1 MSVKDPILPR
11 RVVVTG
17 IGLITPIGND
27 KESFWES
34 LIQGKGGVGR
44 ITRIDPTPFP
54 TQIAAEVKGF
64 DPERY
69 IDRKDLRHMD
79 LFSQFAIGAAVQA
92 IEDSGLDF
100 DQEDRDR
107 IGVIVGSG
115 IGGMY
120 IFEEEV
126 RVIDSK
132 GPRRITP
139 FFIPMMISDI
149 IAGHISIRYNLRGP
163 NYATTSA
170 CATSG
175 HALGLAMREIRYG
188 FADIM
193 IAGGSEAPICET
205 GLGGFCAMKA
215 LSTRNDEPE
224 RASRPFD
231 AQRDGFVMGEGAGI
245 LVLEEFEHA
254 LRRGARIYGELR
266 GAGFTG
272 DAYHITAPPE
282 DGNGAFRA
290 MALAIEDADLEVTDI
305 DYINAH
311 GTSTPLN
318 DVSETKAIK
327 KLFGPHA
334 YKLAVSSTKSMHG
347 HLLGAAGAVEAAATL
362 LAISRGV
369 VPPTINYEF
378 PDPECDLDYVPN
390 QARPMTIKAAV
401 SNTFGFGGHNACLVF
416 TRIDTI

>member
-1 MSVKDPILPR
+1 MARDPIIPR

-17 IGLITPIGND
+17 IGVVTPIGST
-27 KESFWES
+27 KEAFWKS
-34 LIQGKGGVGR
+34 LIAGQGGVQR
-44 ITRIDPTPFP
+44 ITRIKPDPFP
-54 TQIAAEVKGF
+54 TQIAAEVKDF
-64 DPERY
+64 NPEQF

-79 LFSQFAIGAAVQA
+79 LFTQFALGAAVQA

-188 FADIM
+188 FADIV

-205 GLGGFCAMKA
+205 GVGGFCAMKA

-224 RASRPFD
+224 KACRPFD
-231 AQRDGFVMGEGAGI
+231 AQRDGFIMGEGAGI
-245 LVLEEFEHA
+245 LVLEEYEHA
-254 LRRGARIYGELR
+254 KKRGARIYAELA

-272 DAYHITAPPE
+272 DAFHITAPPE
-282 DGNGAFRA
+282 DGNGARRA
-290 MALAIEDADLEVTDI
+290 MMEAIKDAGLDITDI

-318 DVSETKAIK
+318 DVSETRAIK
-327 KLFGPHA
+327 HLFGDHA
-334 YKLAVSSTKSMHG
+334 YQFAVSSTKSMHG
-347 HLLGAAGAVEAAATL
+347 HLLGAAGAVEGAATIL
-362 LAISRGV
+362 SIYYGI

-390 QARPMTIKAAV
+390 KARPMNIKAAI

-416 TRIDTI
+416 TRLSEGE

>member
-1 MSVKDPILPR
+1 MARDPIIPR

-17 IGLITPIGND
+17 IGVITPIGST
-27 KESFWES
+27 KEAFWES
-34 LIQGKGGVGR
+34 LIEGRGGVQR
-44 ITRIDPTPFP
+44 ITRINPDLFP
-54 TQIAAEVKGF
+54 AQIAAEVKDF
-64 DPERY
+64 DPEQF

-79 LFSQFAIGAAVQA
+79 LFTQFALGAAVQA

-100 DQEDRDR
+100 EQENRDR

-205 GLGGFCAMKA
+205 GVGGFCAMKA

-224 RASRPFD
+224 KACRPFD
-231 AQRDGFVMGEGAGI
+231 AQRDGFIMGEGAGI
-245 LVLEEFEHA
+245 LVLEEYEHA
-254 LRRGARIYGELR
+254 KKRGARIYAELA

-272 DAYHITAPPE
+272 DAFHITAPPE
-282 DGNGAFRA
+282 DGNGARRA
-290 MALAIEDADLEVTDI
+290 
-305 DYINAH
+305 
-311 GTSTPLN
+311 
-318 DVSETKAIK
+318 
-327 KLFGPHA
+327 
-334 YKLAVSSTKSMHG
+334 
-347 HLLGAAGAVEAAATL
+347 
-362 LAISRGV
+362 
-369 VPPTINYEF
+369 
-378 PDPECDLDYVPN
+378 
-390 QARPMTIKAAV
+390 
-401 SNTFGFGGHNACLVF
+401 
-416 TRIDTI
+416 